1 MRTMRNL
8 KSLPAVLLLSAV
20 TLAACG
26 SGDDD
31 EKSSQENCTDYSSGA
46 TSDAVKVS
54 GEFGET
60 GPKATFTAPLEAKAD
75 ELQRTVVDDG
85 KGDDTAEGDQVEAII
100 SVFNGRTGKQALS
113 EAATL
118 TVGDEN
124 TFEAFRAGIEC
135 VPTGSRVVTSV
146 LASDVYGA
154 EGYADLDIKA
164 TDSLVIVTD
173 VVDVREE
180 VKAKAWEKDVPEVSL
195 KGDEPTVTLPKTDP
209 PKDVLYKVLEKG
221 DGDTVKAGDSIT
233 VNYQGRTWE
242 DDGEIFQQTFGED
255 GQPAQLSTDQVV
267 QGFKAGVVGRKVGD
281 TVLIN
286 IPAEYGYGT
295 EASEGNE
302 LGGKTLLFIVE
313 IVSIDS

>member
-1 MRTMRNL
+1 MRNL
-8 KSLPAVLLLSAV
+8 KTLPLVLLLSVAP
-20 TLAACG
+20 LAACG

-31 EKSSQENCTDYSSGA
+31 AKDSKKESCTDYPSGA
-46 TSDAVKVS
+46 SSDAVKVS

-60 GPKATFTAPLEAKAD
+60 GPKATFTAPLAAKAD
-75 ELQRTVVDDG
+75 DLQRTVVDDG
-85 KGDDTAEGDQVEAII
+85 DGDDTSKGDQVEAVIT
-100 SVFNGRTGKQALS
+100 VFNGRDGKQALS
-113 EAATL
+113 EQATL
-118 TVGDEN
+118 TAGDDK

-135 VPTGSRVVTSV
+135 VPTGSRVVTTV
-146 LASDVYGA
+146 AASDVYGA
-154 EGYADLDIKA
+154 EGYADLNIKG

-180 VKAKAWEKDVPEVSL
+180 VKAKDWKTDVPEVSL
-195 KGDEPTVTLPKTDP
+195 EGDQPKVTLPKTDP
-209 PKDVLYKVLEKG
+209 PKDVLVKVLEEG
-221 DGDTVKAGDSIT
+221 DGKTVKAGDALT
-233 VNYQGRTWE
+233 VNYQGSTWE
-242 DDGEIFQQTFGED
+242 DKGKVFQQTFGKD

-267 QGFKAGVVGRKVGD
+267 QGFKAGVVGQKEGS

-302 LGGKTLLFIVE
+302 LGGKTLLFVVE